1 MKKKI
6 KKNNNSMSL
15 VKKLITKLKR
25 NSLCYL
31 FYLCRHIFYLDK
43 LGKKKIK
50 IRRYLILIDSEIL
63 DYKKINFINKG

>member
-15 VKKLITKLKR
+15 VKKIITKLKR

-31 FYLCRHIFYLDK
+31 FYLCRYIFYLDK

-50 IRRYLILIDSEIL
+50 IRRYSILIDLEIL
-63 DYKKINFINKG
+63 DYKKINFLNKG